1 MEGFGIKSYENM
13 IASCEKAKKTTL
25 PKLLYGLGIENV
37 GVANAKL
44 IASFYDYDFDKIR
57 NASVDELSTIDQ
69 VGEVI
74 ATSIYNFFHDDARI
88 KEVDNILEYV
98 ELEKIETSGEKDLAG
113 KTFVITGALNHF
125 ENRDLLKDI
134 IESRG
139 GKVSGSVSNKTE
151 ALINNDVNS
160 SSGKNKKAKELG
172 IRIISEDDFLKEF
185 NISV

>member
-1 MEGFGIKSYENM
+1 MSYSG

-44 IASFYDYDFDKIR
+44 IASFYDYDFDRIR
-57 NASVDELSTIDQ
+57 NASVDELSSIDQ

-74 ATSIYNFFHDDARI
+74 ATSIYNFFHDEARI
-88 KEVDNILEYV
+88 KEIDNILEYV
-98 ELEKIETSGEKDLAG
+98 ELEKIETGEEKDLLG
-113 KTFVITGALNHF
+113 KTFVITGSLNHF
-125 ENRDLLKDI
+125 ENRDILKEI
-134 IESRG
+134 IENRG

-151 ALINNDVNS
+151 ALINNDVTS

-172 IRIISEDDFLKEF
+172 IRIISEDDFLKEY
-185 NISV
+185 NISVN